1 MFDHFYGSG
10 GRIFDTAYIYN
21 NGKGDKYL
29 GDWINSRNVEDEII
43 VLGKGA
49 HTPECSPEF
58 IRPQIIE
65 SLERLNINKIDIR
78 ASSDAINAEMLK
90 KLKNF

>member
-1 MFDHFYGSG
+1 MLV
-10 GRIFDTAYIYN
+10 
-21 NGKGDKYL
+21 KYL
-29 GDWINSRNVEDEII
+29 QAEHLENFAKFFARKVEDEII

-65 SLERLNINKIDIR
+65 SLERLQINKIDLNCV
-78 ASSDAINAEMLK
+78 AKMQH
-90 KLKNF
+90 